1 MSSNREENE
10 MWSELLATPATK
22 LMQAQ
27 ERAERFAEEKEAH
40 KACRELVQ
48 CTALARIVYGNGHW
62 KLAEALANLAHGYLT
77 LQGLPIQAMHH
88 ANSAKCTIF
97 AGGGAPPA
105 SSEEKGEFLSMLVTI
120 YYTLGKSQKE
130 SYCNLQKAE
139 RIMEELRGMDWRGT
153 QTPELKVSERDL
165 LAALGRASL
174 QQNKLE
180 LAARHFEKAID
191 AVISAEGEM
200 SPELINLY
208 QKIAQTEQAKGNHEK
223 SMGYLLQAHSMS
235 LALYK
240 KSSAEVASTA
250 WLLGKAYAATGEVK
264 HAEAAE
270 IYFRESLEAYKSAL
284 GTNHSRTISA
294 LEDFSKWLGRV
305 GKRKQA
311 YNLLKESFISQPD
324 PCSDFNEQAIERLYI
339 MGCICLA
346 EMKIKEAFQ
355 LLSKCE
361 QIQVAIYGSRH
372 RKSKKIRELLD
383 MLKMVPA
390 VHEGTNMKQKR
401 ETLLRCSIP
410 DL

>member
-1 MSSNREENE
+1 MSSDREENE
-10 MWSELLATPATK
+10 MWSELLAIPATK

-27 ERAERFAEEKEAH
+27 ERAERFAEEKEVH

-77 LQGLPIQAMHH
+77 LQGLPIQALHH
-88 ANSAKCTIF
+88 ANAAKCTIF

-105 SSEEKGEFLSMLVTI
+105 SSDEKGEFLSTLVTI
-120 YYTLGKSQKE
+120 YYTLGASYLMQKNGKE

-139 RIMEELRGMDWRGT
+139 RIMEELRGMDCRGT
-153 QTPELKVSERDL
+153 QTPELKVSEREL

-250 WLLGKAYAATGEVK
+250 WLLGKAYAATGEEK

-270 IYFRESLEAYKSAL
+270 MYFRESLEAYKSAL

-311 YNLLKESFISQPD
+311 YDLLKESFISQPD

-346 EMKIKEAFQ
+346 EMKIREAFQ

-372 RKSKKIRELLD
+372 RKLKKIRELLD
-383 MLKMVPA
+383 MLKM
-390 VHEGTNMKQKR
+390 
-401 ETLLRCSIP
+401 
-410 DL
+410 